1 MYLKPHI
8 WLLRSFILTKKEDKE
23 GKLNKEEGPEEL
35 NTANGVNSEEE
46 GLVENSEEELEQSP
60 EDQIK
65 DLEDQLLR
73 AKAEVQNVRRIAAQE
88 VTRARLYGVE
98 SLAKEFLSVGDN
110 IERAIASC
118 EEDQDTSNIQEGL
131 ELTMKAYESSLK
143 ASGIESIDCEGQ
155 SFDPEKHEALSVIED
170 DSLESNSIIEV
181 IQKGYSI
188 LDRTLRPSKV
198 IVSKKSEEK

>member
-1 MYLKPHI
+1 M
-8 WLLRSFILTKKEDKE
+8 TKKEDKE
-23 GKLNKEEGPEEL
+23 KKLNKEEDTKEL
-35 NTANGVNSEEE
+35 NAANGINSEEE
-46 GLVENSEEELEQSP
+46 GLVENPEEELEQSP

-131 ELTMKAYESSLK
+131 ILTMKAYESSLK
-143 ASGIESIDCEGQ
+143 ASGIEPIECEGQ
-155 SFDPEKHEALSVIED
+155 SFDPEKHEAISVVED
-170 DSLESNSIIEV
+170 EKEEPNTVIEV
-181 IQKGYSI
+181 IQRGFTI
-188 LDRTLRPSKV
+188 QNRILRPAKV
-198 IVSKKSEEK
+198 VVTKKADNK

>member
-1 MYLKPHI
+1 MTKEE
-8 WLLRSFILTKKEDKE
+8 KKEEKQSNGE
-23 GKLNKEEGPEEL
+23 VSEEL
-35 NTANGVNSEEE
+35 DSENDDS
-46 GLVENSEEELEQSP
+46 LEEELVDSADKQAEKSS
-60 EDQIK
+60 EEFIK
-65 DLEDQLLR
+65 ELEDQLLR

-88 VTRARLYGVE
+88 VTKARLYGVE

-118 EEDQDTSNIQEGL
+118 EAGEEITNIKEGL

-143 ASGIESIDCEGQ
+143 GSGIELIECDGQ
-155 SFDPEKHEALSVIED
+155 SFDPDKHEALSMIED
-170 DSLESNSIIEV
+170 DSLEPNSIIEV

-198 IVSKKSEEK
+198 IVSKQSEEK

>member
-1 MYLKPHI
+1 M
-8 WLLRSFILTKKEDKE
+8 TKKDKKE
-23 GKLNKEEGPEEL
+23 AKLNKG
-35 NTANGVNSEEE
+35 GVSEQDSVNETNSEEE
-46 GLVENSEEELEQSP
+46 SAETSDEQTEKSP
-60 EDQIK
+60 EDLLK
-65 DLEDQLLR
+65 DREDQLLR

-88 VTRARLYGVE
+88 VTRARLYGIE

-118 EEDQDTSNIQEGL
+118 EEGEEITNIKEGL

-143 ASGIESIDCEGQ
+143 SSGIELIESDGK
-155 SFDPEKHEALSVIED
+155 SFDPEKHEALSMIED
-170 DSLESNSIIEV
+170 DSLEPNSIIEV

-198 IVSKKSEEK
+198 IVSKKSIKK

>member
-1 MYLKPHI
+1 M
-8 WLLRSFILTKKEDKE
+8 TKKET
-23 GKLNKEEGPEEL
+23 KEENL
-35 NTANGVNSEEE
+35 SNGEASEVLDS
-46 GLVENSEEELEQSP
+46 GNGINSEEELVEALDELVKKSP
-60 EDQIK
+60 EDLIK

-88 VTRARLYGVE
+88 VTRARLYGIE

-110 IERAIASC
+110 IERAILSC
-118 EEDQDTSNIQEGL
+118 EEGEEVTNIREGL

-143 ASGIESIDCEGQ
+143 SSGIEPIECDGQ
-155 SFDPEKHEALSVIED
+155 SFDPEKHEALSMIED
-170 DSLESNSIIEV
+170 DSLEPNSIIEV

-198 IVSKKSEEK
+198 IVSKKPEEK

>member
-1 MYLKPHI
+1 MTKKQ
-8 WLLRSFILTKKEDKE
+8 KKEDSPNNE
-23 GKLNKEEGPEEL
+23 GVSEQNS
-35 NTANGVNSEEE
+35 VNDI
-46 GLVENSEEELEQSP
+46 NSEEELVETSEEQSEKSP
-60 EDQIK
+60 EDLIT

-88 VTRARLYGVE
+88 VTRSRLYGIE

-118 EEDQDTSNIQEGL
+118 KEGEDITNIKEGL
-131 ELTMKAYESSLK
+131 ELTMKVYESSLK
-143 ASGIESIDCEGQ
+143 SSGIEPIECDGK
-155 SFDPEKHEALSVIED
+155 SFDPEKHEALSMVED
-170 DSLESNSIIEV
+170 DSLEPNSIIEV

-198 IVSKKSEEK
+198 IVSKKPEEK

>member
-1 MYLKPHI
+1 MNRILKAPYLAI
-8 WLLRSFILTKKEDKE
+8 EEFILTKKEKKE
-23 GKLNKEEGPEEL
+23 DIQSNRGVSEQDSTKDINAKEE
-35 NTANGVNSEEE
+35 
-46 GLVENSEEELEQSP
+46 LVESSDEQQVKNP

-88 VTRARLYGVE
+88 VTRARLYGIE

-118 EEDQDTSNIQEGL
+118 EEDEDIINIKEGL
-131 ELTMKAYESSLK
+131 KLTMKAYESSLK
-143 ASGIESIDCEGQ
+143 SSGIETIECDGK
-155 SFDPEKHEALSVIED
+155 SFDPEKHEALSMVED
-170 DSLESNSIIEV
+170 DSLEPNSIIEV

-198 IVSKKSEEK
+198 IVSKKPEEK

>member
-1 MYLKPHI
+1 M
-8 WLLRSFILTKKEDKE
+8 TKKEKKKDNPDN
-23 GKLNKEEGPEEL
+23 GVSEEL
-35 NTANGVNSEEE
+35 DSGNGI
-46 GLVENSEEELEQSP
+46 NSEEELVETSDEQAEKCP
-60 EDQIK
+60 EDLIK

-88 VTRARLYGVE
+88 VTRARLYGIE

-118 EEDQDTSNIQEGL
+118 EEGEEITNIREGL
-131 ELTMKAYESSLK
+131 ELTIKAYEGSLK
-143 ASGIESIDCEGQ
+143 SSGIELIECDGK
-155 SFDPEKHEALSVIED
+155 SFDPEKHEALSMIED
-170 DSLESNSIIEV
+170 DSQEPNSIIEV

>member
-1 MYLKPHI
+1 M
-8 WLLRSFILTKKEDKE
+8 SKKEEKE
-23 GKLNKEEGPEEL
+23 EKSNKEETSEEL
-35 NTANGVNSEEE
+35 NTPNGLNSEVEA
-46 GLVENSEEELEQSP
+46 LVENSDEELELSP
-60 EDQIK
+60 EDVIK

-88 VTRARLYGVE
+88 VTKARLFGIE

-110 IERAIASC
+110 IERAISSC
-118 EEDQDTSNIQEGL
+118 EEDEETSNIKEGL

-143 ASGIESIDCEGQ
+143 SSGIEPIDCEGQ

-170 DSLESNSIIEV
+170 DSLEPNSIIEV

>member
-1 MYLKPHI
+1 M
-8 WLLRSFILTKKEDKE
+8 TKKEDKE
-23 GKLNKEEGPEEL
+23 EKLNKEEGPEEL
-35 NTANGVNSEEE
+35 NASNGINSEEE
-46 GLVENSEEELEQSP
+46 VLGENSDDELEQSP
-60 EDQIK
+60 EDLIK

-88 VTRARLYGVE
+88 VTKARLFGVE

-131 ELTMKAYESSLK
+131 ILTMKAYESSLK
-143 ASGIESIDCEGQ
+143 ASGIEPIECEGQ

-170 DSLESNSIIEV
+170 NSLEPNSIIEV

-198 IVSKKSEEK
+198 IVSKKSEEN

>member
-1 MYLKPHI
+1 M
-8 WLLRSFILTKKEDKE
+8 TKKEK
-23 GKLNKEEGPEEL
+23 KEEKPNNGEVSEEL
-35 NTANGVNSEEE
+35 DSGNSINSEEE
-46 GLVENSEEELEQSP
+46 FLEASDEQAEKSP
-60 EDQIK
+60 EDLIK

-88 VTRARLYGVE
+88 VTRARLYGIE

-118 EEDQDTSNIQEGL
+118 EEGEEITNIREGL
-131 ELTMKAYESSLK
+131 ELTIKAYEGSLK
-143 ASGIESIDCEGQ
+143 SSGIELIECDGK
-155 SFDPEKHEALSVIED
+155 SFDPEKHEALSMIED
-170 DSLESNSIIEV
+170 DSQEPNSIIEV

>member
-1 MYLKPHI
+1 M
-8 WLLRSFILTKKEDKE
+8 TKKEKKE
-23 GKLNKEEGPEEL
+23 DGLN
-35 NTANGVNSEEE
+35 NGEVSEEIDSSDE
-46 GLVENSEEELEQSP
+46 INFEEELVETSGEQTEESP
-60 EDQIK
+60 GDLIK

-73 AKAEVQNVRRIAAQE
+73 AKAEVQNVRRIASQE
-88 VTRARLYGVE
+88 VTRARLYGIE

-110 IERAIASC
+110 IDRAIASC
-118 EEDQDTSNIQEGL
+118 EEGEEITNIKEGL

-143 ASGIESIDCEGQ
+143 SSGIEPIECDGK
-155 SFDPEKHEALSVIED
+155 SFDSEKHEALSMTED
-170 DSLESNSIIEV
+170 DNLESNSIIEV

>member
-1 MYLKPHI
+1 M
-8 WLLRSFILTKKEDKE
+8 TKKEKKE
-23 GKLNKEEGPEEL
+23 DSLN
-35 NTANGVNSEEE
+35 NGEVSEEIDSSDE
-46 GLVENSEEELEQSP
+46 INFEEELVQTSGEQTEESP
-60 EDQIK
+60 GDLIK

-73 AKAEVQNVRRIAAQE
+73 AKAEVQNVRRIASQE
-88 VTRARLYGVE
+88 VTRARLYGIE

-110 IERAIASC
+110 IDRAIASC
-118 EEDQDTSNIQEGL
+118 EEGEEITNIKEGL

-143 ASGIESIDCEGQ
+143 SSGIEPIECDGK
-155 SFDPEKHEALSVIED
+155 SFDSEKHEALSMIED
-170 DSLESNSIIEV
+170 DNLESNSIIEV

>member
-1 MYLKPHI
+1 
-8 WLLRSFILTKKEDKE
+8 LTKKEK
-23 GKLNKEEGPEEL
+23 KEEKPNNGEVSEEL
-35 NTANGVNSEEE
+35 DSGNSINSEEE
-46 GLVENSEEELEQSP
+46 FLEASDEQAEKSP
-60 EDQIK
+60 EDLIK

-88 VTRARLYGVE
+88 VTRARLYGIE

-118 EEDQDTSNIQEGL
+118 EKGEEITNIREGL
-131 ELTMKAYESSLK
+131 ELTIKAYESSLK
-143 ASGIESIDCEGQ
+143 SSGIEPIECDGKY
-155 SFDPEKHEALSVIED
+155 FDPEKHEALSMIED
-170 DSLESNSIIEV
+170 DSLEPNSIIEV

>member
-1 MYLKPHI
+1 M
-8 WLLRSFILTKKEDKE
+8 TKKEDKE
-23 GKLNKEEGPEEL
+23 EKLNKEEGPEEL
-35 NTANGVNSEEE
+35 NASNGINSEEE
-46 GLVENSEEELEQSP
+46 VLGENSDDELEQSP
-60 EDQIK
+60 EDLIK

-88 VTRARLYGVE
+88 VTKARLFGIE

-131 ELTMKAYESSLK
+131 TLTMKAYESSLK
-143 ASGIESIDCEGQ
+143 ASGIEPIECEGQ

-170 DSLESNSIIEV
+170 NSLEPNSIIEV

-198 IVSKKSEEK
+198 IVSKKSEEN

>member
-1 MYLKPHI
+1 L
-8 WLLRSFILTKKEDKE
+8 SKKEEKE
-23 GKLNKEEGPEEL
+23 EKSNKEETSEEL
-35 NTANGVNSEEE
+35 NTPNGFNSEVEA
-46 GLVENSEEELEQSP
+46 LVENSDEELELSP
-60 EDQIK
+60 EDVIK

-88 VTRARLYGVE
+88 VTKARLFGIE

-110 IERAIASC
+110 IERAISSC
-118 EEDQDTSNIQEGL
+118 EEDEETSNIKEGL

-143 ASGIESIDCEGQ
+143 SSGIEPIDCEGQ

-170 DSLESNSIIEV
+170 DSLEPNSIIEV
-181 IQKGYSI
+181 VQKGYSI

>member
-23 GKLNKEEGPEEL
+23 EKLNKEEGPEEL
-35 NTANGVNSEEE
+35 NTANGINSEEE

-118 EEDQDTSNIQEGL
+118 EEDQDMSSIKEGL

>member
-1 MYLKPHI
+1 M
-8 WLLRSFILTKKEDKE
+8 TKKEDKE
-23 GKLNKEEGPEEL
+23 EKLNKEEGPEEI
-35 NTANGVNSEEE
+35 NTANGINSEEE

-118 EEDQDTSNIQEGL
+118 EEDQDTSNIKEGL

-143 ASGIESIDCEGQ
+143 ASGIESIDCEGH

>member
-1 MYLKPHI
+1 M
-8 WLLRSFILTKKEDKE
+8 TKKET
-23 GKLNKEEGPEEL
+23 KEEKPSNGEDSEVLDSGSGITSDEEL
-35 NTANGVNSEEE
+35 VEALDE
-46 GLVENSEEELEQSP
+46 LVEKSP
-60 EDQIK
+60 EDLIK

-88 VTRARLYGVE
+88 VTRARLYGIE

-110 IERAIASC
+110 IERAVVSC
-118 EEDQDTSNIQEGL
+118 EEGEEITNIREGL

-143 ASGIESIDCEGQ
+143 SSGIEPIECDGQ
-155 SFDPEKHEALSVIED
+155 SFDPEKHEALSMIED
-170 DSLESNSIIEV
+170 DSLEPNSIIEV

-198 IVSKKSEEK
+198 IVSKKPEEN

>member
-1 MYLKPHI
+1 M
-8 WLLRSFILTKKEDKE
+8 TKKEDKE
-23 GKLNKEEGPEEL
+23 EKLNKEEGSEEL
-35 NTANGVNSEEE
+35 DAPNGIDSEEE
-46 GLVENSEEELEQSP
+46 GLAENSDDELEQSP
-60 EDQIK
+60 EVQIK
-65 DLEDQLLR
+65 ALEDQLLR

-88 VTRARLYGVE
+88 VTKARLFGIE

-118 EEDQDTSNIQEGL
+118 EEDQDISNIKEGL
-131 ELTMKAYESSLK
+131 MLTMKAYESSLK
-143 ASGIESIDCEGQ
+143 ASGIEPIECEGQ

-170 DSLESNSIIEV
+170 SSLEPNSIIEV

-198 IVSKKSEEK
+198 IVSKKSEEN